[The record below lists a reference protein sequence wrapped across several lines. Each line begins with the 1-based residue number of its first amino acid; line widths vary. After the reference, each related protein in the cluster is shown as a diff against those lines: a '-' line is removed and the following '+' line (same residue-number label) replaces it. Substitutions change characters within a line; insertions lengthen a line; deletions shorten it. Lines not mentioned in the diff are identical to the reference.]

1 MRTIGSF
8 GIFLGFFLVFALLVG
23 LLVAGALALRSSL
36 ALLMLLPALP
46 GLYVLYVRTYRVVV
60 RPRTSR
66 SLSAPR

>member
-8 GIFLGFFLVFALLVG
+8 GIFLGFFVIFAGLVG

-46 GLYVLYVRTYRVVV
+46 GLYVLYVKAYRLLV

-66 SLSAPR
+66 PLSLTR